1 MGQIRS
7 VGQSVRTF
15 KISEG
20 VHEKSNMI
28 THIYFVRRVL
38 GVKTGQ

>member
-1 MGQIRS
+1 MGQIRN
-7 VGQSVRTF
+7 VGQSARKF

-20 VHEKSNMI
+20 VNEKSSMI
-28 THIYFVRRVL
+28 TRIYFVRRVS